1 MLGNKKH
8 KTPKKNRIRAKD
20 EEVVRVIAYIVM
32 TFLAICALA
41 PIVLLFSASFSSEQS
56 LTNNGYKFIPEEF
69 SLEAYEY
76 IWAARDTIGRAYL
89 ITILVTVV
97 GTTLSV
103 LITSMLAYSLIQ
115 KGVPGQKLISVML
128 IVTLLFNG
136 GIVAS
141 YIIWTN
147 LFHIKNTIFAL
158 ILPNLLMN
166 GFSVILVMSYF
177 KGISKE
183 IIEAARIDGASE
195 MRIFLKIMM
204 PLSKPILATV
214 GLMSALAYWGDWTNG
229 LYYIT
234 SEHSELYSIQL
245 LLNRMNQS
253 VEFLAQNPNIAAQFG
268 NVGLPTASVRMA
280 IAIVGTLPVMIAYPF
295 FQKYFVA
302 GLTQGGVKG

>member
-1 MLGNKKH
+1 MAKKYT
-8 KTPKKNRIRAKD
+8 TPKQNRIRNRD
-20 EEVVRVIAYIVM
+20 EEIVRAIAYIVM
-32 TFLAICALA
+32 TILAVFAVA
-41 PIVLLFSASFSSEQS
+41 PFVLLISASFSSENS
-56 LTNNGYKFIPEEF
+56 LALNGYQFIPEEF
-69 SLEAYEY
+69 SLEAYKY
-76 IWAARDTIGRAYL
+76 IWAARDTIGKAYL
-89 ITILVTVV
+89 MTVLVTAV

-103 LITSMLAYSLIQ
+103 VITSMLAYSLIQ
-115 KGVPGQKLISVML
+115 KGVPGQKLISLML
-128 IVTLLFNG
+128 VITLLFNG

-147 LFHIKNTIFAL
+147 IFKIKNTIFAL

-177 KGISKE
+177 KGISPE

-195 MRIFLKIMM
+195 IKTFFTIMM

-214 GLMSALAYWGDWTNG
+214 GLMSALAYWSDWTNG

-234 SEHSELYSIQL
+234 SDHPELYTIQL

-253 VEFLAQNPNIAAQFG
+253 VEFLAQNPNVAAQFG
-268 NVGLPTASVRMA
+268 NIGLPTASVRMA
-280 IAIVGTLPVMIAYPF
+280 IALVGVLPVMIAYPF

>member
-1 MLGNKKH
+1 MKKYT
-8 KTPKKNRIRAKD
+8 TPKHNRIRNRD
-20 EEVVRVIAYIVM
+20 EEIVRVIAYIVM
-32 TFLAICALA
+32 TILAVFAVA
-41 PIVLLFSASFSSEQS
+41 PLILLLSASFSSEES
-56 LTNNGYKFIPEEF
+56 LAMNGYQFIPAEF
-69 SLEAYEY
+69 SLDAYKY
-76 IWAARDTIGRAYL
+76 IWAARDTIGTAYL
-89 ITILVTVV
+89 MTIFVTFV
-97 GTTLSV
+97 GTFLSV
-103 LITSMLAYSLIQ
+103 IITSMLAYALIQ
-115 KGVPGQKLISVML
+115 KGIPGQKAISLLLI
-128 IVTLLFNG
+128 ITLLFNG

-147 LFHIKNTIFAL
+147 VFQIKNTIFAL
-158 ILPNLLMN
+158 IFPNLLMN

-177 KGISKE
+177 KTSISPE

-195 MRIFLKIMM
+195 MKTFFMIML

-234 SEHSELYSIQL
+234 SDHSELYTIQL

-253 VEFLAQNPNIAAQFG
+253 VEFLSQNPSVAAQFG

-280 IAIVGTLPVMIAYPF
+280 IALVGILPVLIAYPF